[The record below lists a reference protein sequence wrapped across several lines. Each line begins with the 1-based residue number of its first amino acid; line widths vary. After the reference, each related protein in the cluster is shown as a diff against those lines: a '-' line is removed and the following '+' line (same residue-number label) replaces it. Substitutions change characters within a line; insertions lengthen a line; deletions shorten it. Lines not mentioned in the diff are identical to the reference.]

1 MFYSANDYGSDA
13 YAVGHA
19 VADSPLGPFTK
30 SGDPVLATND
40 VAAGPGHCSL
50 FAHNGRV
57 WMVYHAW
64 TPGEIGGDLPGRAMW
79 LSEVT
84 FADDGT
90 VSVVP
95 PTVDYPTR
103 P

>member
-1 MFYSANDYGSDA
+1 MFYSANSYASEA

-19 VADSPLGPFTK
+19 VADHPLGPFTK
-30 SGDPVLATND
+30 SGDPVLSTND
-40 VAAGPGHCSL
+40 VAAGPGHGPL
-50 FAHNGRV
+50 FAHGGRV

-64 TPGEIGGDLPGRAMW
+64 TPGEVGPEFPGRAMW

-95 PTVDYPTR
+95 PTVNYPTT